1 MLKKILSVR
10 AVLVTGL
17 LCSLLF
23 ALYSIY
29 YKIEYWGLSFNPSQK
44 TNIWTI
50 EAHISF
56 KPTGEPIKVSIA
68 KPTFSD
74 DFKIL
79 DENIIAKQY
88 KTTKDIKN
96 NRIILT
102 AKNLTDTQDLY
113 YQLLLFDNQRASGK
127 TKAPVPAKPKKPT
140 LDDQSKIN
148 LQQLITLSKE
158 MPGDIP
164 QQIIRFVNQ
173 ETPDASIVAL
183 LPLKKSPQ
191 EMLDTI
197 QNALSWQGIPNRR
210 ARGIKL
216 EEDKKSFTPDYML
229 EAYIDGVWKLYDLNT
244 GKKGKPENFV
254 LYQRGGISLVDV
266 IGGEDSSIQ
275 FSVMK
280 SITSTSKLAMRRAE
294 LTNQSKSFSLSVF
307 NLPIIEQNTIKW
319 LTIFPLAILVIVLL
333 RNVVGIQTM
342 GTFTPMLLAMALVK
356 TGFIQGLICFSVII
370 TLGLLIRAL
379 MSKFNLLLVPRIS
392 AVVIFVILIMQALT
406 ILGFRFSLDIAL
418 SAVFFPIIIM
428 AWIIERASIIW
439 EEDGAKN
446 ACREIFNSLLVAII
460 TYFIVCNDYI
470 RHVMYVFNELN
481 IVILF
486 IVMLL
491 GTYTGYRLTE
501 LRRFAPIIK
510 EASNVAKD

>member
-1 MLKKILSVR
+1 MLKKFLTVR
-10 AVLVTGL
+10 AILTLGLV
-17 LCSLLF
+17 CSLIF
-23 ALYSIY
+23 AIYSIY
-29 YKIEYWGLSFNPSQK
+29 YKIAFWGLSFNPSEK
-44 TNIWTI
+44 TNVWTI

-56 KPTGEPIKVSIA
+56 QPTGEPIKVSIA
-68 KPTFSD
+68 KPTISN

-79 DENIIAKQY
+79 DENIIAKKY
-88 KTTKDIKN
+88 STLKDGKN
-96 NRIILT
+96 NRIILS
-102 AKNLTDTQDLY
+102 AKNMKGEQNLY
-113 YQLLLFDNQRASGK
+113 YQLLLFDNEKNSGK
-127 TKAPVPAKPKKPT
+127 TSAPVPAKPKKPV
-140 LDDQSKIN
+140 LDEQTDLN
-148 LQQLITLSKE
+148 MQQLISLAQE
-158 MPGDIP
+158 MSGDAP
-164 QQIIRFVNQ
+164 QKIIRFVNQ
-173 ETPDASIVAL
+173 ETPDASVVAL

-191 EMLDTI
+191 ELLDTI
-197 QNALSWQGIPNRR
+197 QNALSIQGIPNRR

-216 EEDKKSFTPDYML
+216 AEAKKSFTPDYML
-229 EAYIDGVWKLYDLNT
+229 EAYVDGQWKLYDINT

-266 IGGEDSSIQ
+266 EGGENSSIQ

-280 SITSTSKLAMRRAE
+280 SITSTAKLAPKRAA
-294 LTNQSKSFSLSVF
+294 LNNQENSFNNSIF
-307 NLPIIEQNTIKW
+307 NLPVIEQNTIKW

-342 GTFTPMLLAMALVK
+342 GTFTPMLLSMALVK
-356 TGFIQGLICFSVII
+356 TGFWPGLVCFTVII

-406 ILGFRFSLDIAL
+406 LLGFRFSLDIAL

-428 AWIIERASIIW
+428 AWIIERASITW

-446 ACREIFNSLLVAII
+446 ACREVFNSLVVAII
-460 TYFIVCNDYI
+460 TYFIVSNDHI

-501 LRRFAPIIK
+501 LRRFAPVIK
-510 EASNVAKD
+510 ENK